1 MTKADAE
8 AMATKIGARGYF
20 ETSAK
25 ENQGVRE
32 VFEEAAKLACEGP
45 DRKKDPGCWDKCS
58 IS

>member
-25 ENQGVRE
+25 ENQGVKE
-32 VFEEAAKLACEGP
+32 VFEEAARLACDVP
-45 DRKKDPGCWDKCS
+45 DITKKKKFCVLV
-58 IS
+58 